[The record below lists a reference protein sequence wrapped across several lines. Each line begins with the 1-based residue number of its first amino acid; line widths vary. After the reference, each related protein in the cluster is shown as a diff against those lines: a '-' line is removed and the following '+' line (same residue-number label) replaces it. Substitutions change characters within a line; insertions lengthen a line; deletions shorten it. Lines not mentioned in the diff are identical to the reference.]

1 MLTYPITG
9 DVDFGPLDEDDDQL
23 LGFYNSIFLC
33 LINKHLG
40 EKRRTLFNFFI
51 NILSFACFS
60 YLLNLIDVQLM
71 V

>member
-51 NILSFACFS
+51 NIKFFPLPVF
-60 YLLNLIDVQLM
+60 LIF
-71 V
+71 